1 MISNYLSLV
10 EALRPASDELAAQ
23 VARFLAGG
31 GQIEEAA
38 PIGYKPK
45 PITYSN
51 QMPPALKPFV
61 RRRVE
66 ATPLPPA
73 LKRYTPAGTRRACR
87 AYSGTGSHA
96 HANGGIGC
104 LGPEPAHPL
113 QLREG
118 VRHRL
123 QEANPGRR
131 QRRSSKRTGSGPR
144 REVRR
149 ADSRLP
155 GTGHHPA
162 PVLRQAGDRQQGLRA
177 DHRRP
182 WYRLPKT
189 IVETCRKR

>member
-123 QEANPGRR
+123 QEANPGRANGAVRSEQVQARDAKYAERIRAFLELGITRR
-131 QRRSSKRTGSGPR
+131 QCCGRLAIGNKAFERIIAAHGIDYPKRS
-144 REVRR
+144 
-149 ADSRLP
+149 
-155 GTGHHPA
+155 
-162 PVLRQAGDRQQGLRA
+162 
-177 DHRRP
+177 
-182 WYRLPKT
+182 
-189 IVETCRKR
+189 